1 MTNANN
7 ETVVLGGDIGGTK
20 TNLGL
25 FFKGARRPLLKKI
38 ETYSSQ
44 EAPNLEHIIDKFL
57 KRHKVTIASG
67 CFGVAGPVLNGRS
80 KITNLPWDVSEARIK
95 RRFKWE
101 HVRLIN
107 DLAATA
113 VAIPLL
119 NNREFLSLNRA
130 KTRKGDNLALI
141 APGTGLGQALLIF
154 QDGKYVPVPSE
165 GGHGDFSPNNEAEV
179 RLWRYLHERYGHV
192 SIERVV
198 SGSGLL
204 NIYSWL
210 KDSEGHREPEW
221 LTKKLSGVDPARA
234 ISEAA
239 INDKEPLC
247 VATLD
252 LLYRDGGTI
261 EEILFGPTIIAG
273 LIVFRDTT
281 IVYPEDVGFTPG
293 DFRTIWFFHEQSVDG
308 SRCGPTRDGHN
319 KSSIFYDA
327 IFGRRHEDIGSLF
340 CKLAQI
346 ICNDYFG
353 VNRHRNSFLLEI
365 HNRLHIKPLPAK
377 AGRFL
382 LRLKVICYEP
392 QNSRTRNPGPD
403 LVYPDLTI
411 EGQTCCSNTSNY

>member
-25 FFKGARRPLLKKI
+25 FLKGARRPLLKKI

-119 NNREFLSLNRA
+119 NNREFLSLNKA

-252 LLYRDGGTI
+252 MFVSTLGAVSGNLALTGMTTGGVYLGGGI
-261 EEILFGPTIIAG
+261 SPKILPKLKEGIFMKA
-273 LIVFRDTT
+273 FRD
-281 IVYPEDVGFTPG
+281 
-293 DFRTIWFFHEQSVDG
+293 
-308 SRCGPTRDGHN
+308 
-319 KSSIFYDA
+319 K
-327 IFGRRHEDIGSLF
+327 GRSKG
-340 CKLAQI
+340 
-346 ICNDYFG
+346 
-353 VNRHRNSFLLEI
+353 LLEKI
-365 HNRLHIKPLPAK
+365 PVRVVLNDRAALLG
-377 AGRFL
+377 AGRLAFE
-382 LRLKVICYEP
+382 IIDHD
-392 QNSRTRNPGPD
+392 TG
-403 LVYPDLTI
+403 I
-411 EGQTCCSNTSNY
+411 MG